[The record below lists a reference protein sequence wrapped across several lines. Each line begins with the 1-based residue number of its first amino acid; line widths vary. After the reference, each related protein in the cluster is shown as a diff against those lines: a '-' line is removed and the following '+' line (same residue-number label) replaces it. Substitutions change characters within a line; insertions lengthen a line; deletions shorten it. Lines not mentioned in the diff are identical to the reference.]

1 MGLEGLSRRIISS
14 NINKFLRM
22 SQRRT
27 LYSLLHAAAGNA
39 AITRG
44 VGRGQLL
51 RLTARTVIM
60 AMATRAR
67 PRPAVCLFQRPLVAA
82 ARSLGTISILLLR
95 TVRSRVAVRLN
106 NSSPVSDSSAAAA
119 GASAVWVKS
128 VVQRDIERN
137 LTHAARKDHS

>member
-44 VGRGQLL
+44 VGRAQLL

-82 ARSLGTISILLLR
+82 ARSLGTISILFLR
-95 TVRSRVAVRLN
+95 TVRSRSASIIQVPYRIRPPPPPPVRARCG
-106 NSSPVSDSSAAAA
+106 SSRSFNATSK
-119 GASAVWVKS
+119 G
-128 VVQRDIERN
+128 I
-137 LTHAARKDHS
+137 

>member
-82 ARSLGTISILLLR
+82 ARSLGTISILFLR
-95 TVRSRVAVRLN
+95 TVRSRSASIIQVPYRIRPPPPPVRARCG
-106 NSSPVSDSSAAAA
+106 SSRSFNATSK
-119 GASAVWVKS
+119 G
-128 VVQRDIERN
+128 I
-137 LTHAARKDHS
+137 

>member
-39 AITRG
+39 AIRRG
-44 VGRGQLL
+44 VGRAQLL

-60 AMATRAR
+60 AMAARAR
-67 PRPAVCLFQRPLVAA
+67 AAVERRSVSSASSRCRSSLIGDDFDLVFENCA
-82 ARSLGTISILLLR
+82 L
-95 TVRSRVAVRLN
+95 AVRLN
-106 NSSPVSDSSAAAA
+106 NSGPVSDSSAAAA

-137 LTHAARKDHS
+137 LTHAACEDHS